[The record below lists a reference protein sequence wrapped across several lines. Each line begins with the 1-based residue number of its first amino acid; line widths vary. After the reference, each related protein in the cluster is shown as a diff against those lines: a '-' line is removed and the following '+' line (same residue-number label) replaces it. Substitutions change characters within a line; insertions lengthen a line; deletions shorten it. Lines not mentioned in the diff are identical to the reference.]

1 MQDIN
6 NTGSDDQE
14 SSSADR
20 YLAVTAKHAGT
31 QNQKDFPSH
40 RVQWLLSQAT
50 SSHPFRNLTFT
61 SACSTAPK
69 TLSGEVTGFEVAQ

>member
-40 RVQWLLSQAT
+40 RVQ
-50 SSHPFRNLTFT
+50 
-61 SACSTAPK
+61 
-69 TLSGEVTGFEVAQ
+69 